1 VRPAFIIA
9 TGTLSLG
16 LETNG
21 KGFMGFI
28 LELPGSFVRGRT
40 EKEVLSKVPAEA
52 RSYLEWLESRSKIP
66 ETIRV
71 IQRHQCKLTVEDGD
85 CEILLNA
92 DQESVAPTDFTKLV
106 ELAKYSGQ
114 TFSSLYKN
122 SQLREWV
129 DPAKERSTFYG
140 ETPKTIEETYNHVNR
155 TQYYYLSR
163 LSRTGIR
170 FPENSELDFVRT
182 RGYCLDQIEKMFAK
196 NGNSQLFEVDNEQW
210 TLKKILRRFIWH
222 DRIHGKAIVRTLRKQ
237 KLLGLIGDCQ
247 DPFHFH
253 ISTS

>member
-1 VRPAFIIA
+1 VRPAFVIS

-28 LELPGSFVRGRT
+28 IELPGSFVRGI
-40 EKEVLSKVPAEA
+40 EEQEIFSKVPAEA
-52 RSYLEWLESRSKIP
+52 QSYLEWLESHSQVP
-66 ETIRV
+66 EKVRV
-71 IQRHQCKLTVEDGD
+71 VQRHQCKSTVEDGD
-85 CEILLNA
+85 CEILLDT
-92 DQESVAPTDFTKLV
+92 DQESAAPIEFTKLV

-114 TFSSLYKN
+114 TFWSLCKT
-122 SQLREWV
+122 SELRDWV
-129 DPAKERSTFYG
+129 DPARKRSTFYG
-140 ETPKTIEETYNHVNR
+140 ETPGTIVETYNHVNR

-163 LSRTGIR
+163 TGIR
-170 FPENSELDFVRT
+170 FQEDSQFDFVRR

-222 DRIHGKAIVRTLRKQ
+222 DRIHGKAIVRILHKQ
-237 KLLGLIGDCQ
+237 KLLGLIGDYQ

-253 ISTS
+253 ISTY